1 MKKGLKTAGP
11 DEVEMVKMGEKRG
24 RGVQQLKN
32 ASLLIEN
39 YKEGKIGWEGGEE
52 REERKYKLGV
62 QKLKDV
68 AREERRRREGGEKE
82 ASMCPAPDKAPI
94 EGYKLHKREG
104 ENLHTSR
111 ETHTEKHRNI
121 QP

>member
-39 YKEGKIGWEGGEE
+39 YKEGKIG
-52 REERKYKLGV
+52 
-62 QKLKDV
+62 
-68 AREERRRREGGEKE
+68 
-82 ASMCPAPDKAPI
+82 
-94 EGYKLHKREG
+94 
-104 ENLHTSR
+104 
-111 ETHTEKHRNI
+111 
-121 QP
+121 